1 MRHWKAI
8 LIALAA
14 TAGVAAT
21 VHHFV
26 ADAQAANARLEHGIP
41 TNPDVLDPPALEGI
55 DLSRITLSKTETTAP
70 AADDRTAH
78 LSIDPDLQRTVQQLF
93 ISRGVTEGNVVLMDL
108 RSSRLLV
115 YASITEGARRDTNV
129 EAKAPAAS
137 VFKVVTGTALVE
149 KAGLTSDHK
158 QCYLGGLH
166 GFELEDLIEDEQRDK
181 WCATLAGAMG
191 RSLNVIMGRLALRH
205 LDPDS
210 LGSVARAYGFGE
222 PIPFDVP
229 VQPSTFHL
237 PADDGLKFARTAAG
251 FWNTT
256 LSPLQGVVI
265 AATVAQKGLVTRPVL
280 VNAIKDKK
288 GKTIYHAPAAPQTIR
303 QAFSAQVADTVRD
316 MMAETFSNGTAHG
329 DFFDKRGRAYLPNIQ
344 LAGKTGTLTSKSQRF
359 YTWLI
364 GFAGATEPEVAF
376 AVLVNNGPKWRTKAP
391 FLCREVLRAYFASHG
406 SPGVSP
412 PALR

>member
-149 KAGLTSDHK
+149 KA
-158 QCYLGGLH
+158 
-166 GFELEDLIEDEQRDK
+166 
-181 WCATLAGAMG
+181 
-191 RSLNVIMGRLALRH
+191 
-205 LDPDS
+205 
-210 LGSVARAYGFGE
+210 
-222 PIPFDVP
+222 
-229 VQPSTFHL
+229 
-237 PADDGLKFARTAAG
+237 
-251 FWNTT
+251 
-256 LSPLQGVVI
+256 
-265 AATVAQKGLVTRPVL
+265 
-280 VNAIKDKK
+280 
-288 GKTIYHAPAAPQTIR
+288 
-303 QAFSAQVADTVRD
+303 
-316 MMAETFSNGTAHG
+316 
-329 DFFDKRGRAYLPNIQ
+329 
-344 LAGKTGTLTSKSQRF
+344 
-359 YTWLI
+359 
-364 GFAGATEPEVAF
+364 
-376 AVLVNNGPKWRTKAP
+376 
-391 FLCREVLRAYFASHG
+391 
-406 SPGVSP
+406 
-412 PALR
+412 